1 MSAPP
6 HDERVMSPDPCF
18 PSPTRIR
25 RGCDGRRAK
34 RGNRAPVRPGASRSS
49 ANDRVEAE
57 LSAARSWLPL
67 RRHFGT
73 LDLTAPLHEEGQRRR
88 RDPYRRNGA
97 VRARCLA
104 WLLHRRTDS
113 HMPASVI
120 GSILTFLQVGGS
132 HAGRRSAGR
141 RWCCGIRRALERSC
155 SQTAMDTHAFRR
167 RRRRRL
173 RPPPNSRTDRSQW
186 TARAILRPAVV

>member
-113 HMPASVI
+113 HIGGTGVGDRINTHVPSSRRQPRWPAIGWTPLVLWNTQKRLSGPVHRRRWMPMRSGAAE
-120 GSILTFLQVGGS
+120 GVGE
-132 HAGRRSAGR
+132 GRRPTPVQIDHGGR
-141 RWCCGIRRALERSC
+141 RGPFSGL
-155 SQTAMDTHAFRR
+155 
-167 RRRRRL
+167 
-173 RPPPNSRTDRSQW
+173 
-186 TARAILRPAVV
+186 